1 MLESIILMASCHYVK
16 KRWVPSTGL
25 VSLLTKCA
33 SKTQNNSLEF
43 DSLKT
48 NRHFPKLA
56 FHALQVRFRFT
67 SNFQIRCKFMSSLLQ
82 IRLNQYKIH
91 FSLQIF
97 TDDFKLVGIYGY
109 FVIRWISDQARISK
123 YSTAVGG
130 INIFKTNFQY
140 LSNTDT
146 GKFQR

>member
-1 MLESIILMASCHYVK
+1 
-16 KRWVPSTGL
+16 
-25 VSLLTKCA
+25 
-33 SKTQNNSLEF
+33 
-43 DSLKT
+43 
-48 NRHFPKLA
+48 
-56 FHALQVRFRFT
+56 
-67 SNFQIRCKFMSSLLQ
+67 MSSSLQ
-82 IRLNQYKIH
+82 IRLKQYKIH
-91 FSLQIF
+91 FSLQTF
-97 TDDFKLVGIYGY
+97 TNDFKLVGIYGY